1 MNLRSFCAFL
11 GENNHRAG
19 RNSRRDRR
27 LEIGK
32 TRSRRKS
39 ASFSGLGRKTSPET
53 GQKSEFSELLKNGS
67 SSEAKVLKRYGRLLA
82 APAAFRERVEF
93 RANRL
98 VGLHTHEGV
107 GDRTERPFFGPKSG
121 GWGGVSGC
129 HQSSTCRRYYRGVE
143 TKSGIGQMKSCQISV
158 KAMGAWRD
166 ERFSGRPGAGSLP
179 PRRPAR
185 GSRKRARLCRVAR
198 AGKRF
203 RRQCLPARHAAPSRE
218 PEIGLCSHT
227 PLGKS
232 MGPTGPRWLMNG
244 GAANR
249 ARRQSVP
256 PVAVGSR
263 PGSVGLHGRVKASDG
278 TWPFSVKM
286 TTGRDEIHA
295 VADGWKSAKR
305 APGENRPPSPD

>member
-1 MNLRSFCAFL
+1 MPFDQARKISYWTWIFFFNHLSSDVCGLFGRPRRPHPRHRESRGPIPIGFCGKPGYRLTRKGLGGPIAPFHGGVNLRSFCAFL

-39 ASFSGLGRKTSPET
+39 ASFSGLGRKTSPEN

-129 HQSSTCRRYYRGVE
+129 HQSSTCRRYYRGVVSLE
-143 TKSGIGQMKSCQISV
+143 FLDLEIFRGQKFFI
-158 KAMGAWRD
+158 
-166 ERFSGRPGAGSLP
+166 P
-179 PRRPAR
+179 
-185 GSRKRARLCRVAR
+185 
-198 AGKRF
+198 
-203 RRQCLPARHAAPSRE
+203 
-218 PEIGLCSHT
+218 
-227 PLGKS
+227 
-232 MGPTGPRWLMNG
+232 
-244 GAANR
+244 
-249 ARRQSVP
+249 
-256 PVAVGSR
+256 
-263 PGSVGLHGRVKASDG
+263 
-278 TWPFSVKM
+278 
-286 TTGRDEIHA
+286 
-295 VADGWKSAKR
+295 
-305 APGENRPPSPD
+305 

>member
-1 MNLRSFCAFL
+1 MNLRSFWAFL

-39 ASFSGLGRKTSPET
+39 ASFSGLGRKTSPEN

-179 PRRPAR
+179 PD
-185 GSRKRARLCRVAR
+185 
-198 AGKRF
+198 
-203 RRQCLPARHAAPSRE
+203 
-218 PEIGLCSHT
+218 
-227 PLGKS
+227 
-232 MGPTGPRWLMNG
+232 
-244 GAANR
+244 
-249 ARRQSVP
+249 VP
-256 PVAVGSR
+256 PVAVGSG
-263 PGSVGLHGRVKASDG
+263 PGSAGLHGRVNASDG
-278 TWPFSVKM
+278 SACQPGTLLRRGNRSLGRTPEP
-286 TTGRDEIHA
+286 TG
-295 VADGWKSAKR
+295 
-305 APGENRPPSPD
+305 

>member
-1 MNLRSFCAFL
+1 M
-11 GENNHRAG
+11 EPPTHRVDRGARG
-19 RNSRRDRR
+19 ASVASERR
-27 LEIGK
+27 
-32 TRSRRKS
+32 
-39 ASFSGLGRKTSPET
+39 
-53 GQKSEFSELLKNGS
+53 
-67 SSEAKVLKRYGRLLA
+67 
-82 APAAFRERVEF
+82 
-93 RANRL
+93 
-98 VGLHTHEGV
+98 
-107 GDRTERPFFGPKSG
+107 
-121 GWGGVSGC
+121 C
-129 HQSSTCRRYYRGVE
+129 
-143 TKSGIGQMKSCQISV
+143 CQ
-158 KAMGAWRD
+158 
-166 ERFSGRPGAGSLP
+166 PGTP
-179 PRRPAR
+179 TNRPAR

-218 PEIGLCSHT
+218 PEIGLCTHT

-305 APGENRPPSPD
+305 APGENRPPSPDLAEKPAQKPDKNPSSPSF